1 MHKRSQSSGCGAS
14 RHFFDGPRPPGLP
27 ARSEEFMGRQ
37 AGETEW
43 AGTTN
48 QAKFSPIGAG
58 SLLPSLAL
66 YKKK

>member
-1 MHKRSQSSGCGAS
+1 
-14 RHFFDGPRPPGLP
+14 
-27 ARSEEFMGRQ
+27 MGRQ

-66 YKKK
+66 YKKSSLLPWPEGALSTCTMLK